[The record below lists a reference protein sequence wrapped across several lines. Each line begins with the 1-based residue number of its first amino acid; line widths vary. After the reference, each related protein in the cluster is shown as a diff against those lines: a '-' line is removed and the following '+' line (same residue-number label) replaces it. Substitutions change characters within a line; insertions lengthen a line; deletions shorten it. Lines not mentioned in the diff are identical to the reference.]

1 VDSAPRGNYARLLA
15 LALWLGALTVLGYH
29 LLVEVTTIGLPEPM
43 GLWET
48 TYASL
53 ARVFPHEYQPGN
65 FVLGHDN
72 YGPGYPAFCR
82 PFLALV
88 ADPYAA
94 HRVANLV
101 ALALAAAVLAWL
113 LRQNRAPAAVAAG
126 VVALFFALNA
136 GSYSLQARPDFL
148 VLFLIAAVFAVG
160 HGALRGRLSPGATG
174 VLLGAAALA
183 AYLTKPYSLFAWGS
197 VLLALALSGH
207 LRSALVAGVVSASIL
222 AGGIGAYARAN
233 PYYLLETFHAH
244 VAHTSPDF
252 AWLVHQSGD
261 FLLLTGGVVLAG
273 AAGCAHRLRRGR
285 PAAGTP
291 PSPDPDLRYWAT
303 ITALAVLALGG
314 GLGWHT
320 GAYLTYYFHL
330 LLLPLC
336 VWAVVAG
343 GAATGI
349 LVLANLAVLMVLAPA
364 IPVPDP
370 GWAEISRDVLGQ
382 PGPVVVD
389 SLLAPL
395 AQRRSDARV
404 ADTGIE
410 RYALDEPGLIG
421 AGVAGQPGA
430 AAEVRAFTAAQTEL
444 LVREPPAALYLDFV
458 SEQNPHGPPGERV
471 FSTRNALPWFS
482 VAYLSGLTPVHYFH
496 LRPYYGATNER
507 RQDAGTWETLIIK
520 FVPKRKPPAA
530 SP

>member
-1 VDSAPRGNYARLLA
+1 VS
-15 LALWLGALTVLGYH
+15 LTVLGYH

-82 PFLALV
+82 PFLALI

-160 HGALRGRLSPGATG
+160 QGALRGHLSPWSA
-174 VLLGAAALA
+174 LLGAAALA
-183 AYLTKPYSLFAWGS
+183 AYLTKPYSLFVGA
-197 VLLALALSGH
+197 LALALWG
-207 LRSALVAGVVSASIL
+207 
-222 AGGIGAYARAN
+222 N
-233 PYYLLETFHAH
+233 
-244 VAHTSPDF
+244 
-252 AWLVHQSGD
+252 
-261 FLLLTGGVVLAG
+261 
-273 AAGCAHRLRRGR
+273 RRGR
-285 PAAGTP
+285 RGQRGDFAAYLRPSMRTSPTRARTSAGSRTRAAISCCWPAASSSPSRPAAPAGCGGDARRGAP
-291 PSPDPDLRYWAT
+291 QSPDLDLRYWGT

-314 GLGWHT
+314 GLGWQD
-320 GAYLTYYFHL
+320 LTYYFHL
-330 LLLPLC
+330 
-336 VWAVVAG
+336 
-343 GAATGI
+343 
-349 LVLANLAVLMVLAPA
+349 
-364 IPVPDP
+364 
-370 GWAEISRDVLGQ
+370 
-382 PGPVVVD
+382 PGPGPRQPRPFPCPIIKFV
-389 SLLAPL
+389 PL
-395 AQRRSDARV
+395 EAHRRPE
-404 ADTGIE
+404 GME

-421 AGVAGQPGA
+421 AGVAGQAAA
-430 AAEVRAFTAAQTEL
+430 AAEVRAFAAAQAEL
-444 LVREPPAALYLDFV
+444 LAREPPAALYLDFV
-458 SEQNPHGPPGERV
+458 SAPNPHGPPDELV

-482 VAYLSGLTPVHYFH
+482 ADFLSGLTAVRYFH

-520 FVPKRKPPAA
+520 FVPKRKASAA
-530 SP
+530 PH

>member
-1 VDSAPRGNYARLLA
+1 MDSAPRGNFARLLA
-15 LALWLGALTVLGYH
+15 VALWLGSLTVLGYH

-82 PFLALV
+82 PFLALI

-160 HGALRGRLSPGATG
+160 QGALRGHLSPWSAGA
-174 VLLGAAALA
+174 LLGAAALA

-197 VLLALALSGH
+197 VLLALALWGNR
-207 LRSALVAGVVSASIL
+207 RSALAAGAVSAAIL
-222 AGGIGAYARAN
+222 AAGIAAYARAN

-252 AWLVHQSGD
+252 RWLAHQSGD
-261 FLLLTGGVVLAG
+261 FLLLAGGLFLAV
-273 AAGCAHRLRRGR
+273 AAGCARRLWRGR
-285 PAAGTP
+285 PAAGAP
-291 PSPDPDLRYWAT
+291 QSPDLDLRYWGT

-330 LLLPLC
+330 LLVPLC
-336 VWAVVAG
+336 VLAVVAG
-343 GAATGI
+343 GPATGV

-364 IPVPDP
+364 LPGPHP
-370 GWAEISRDVLGQ
+370 GWAEISRDVLSQ

-389 SLLAPL
+389 SILEPL
-395 AQRRSDARV
+395 AHRRPDARV
-404 ADTGIE
+404 ADTGME
-410 RYALDEPGLIG
+410 RYALDEPDLIG
-421 AGVAGQPGA
+421 AGVAGQAAA
-430 AAEVRAFTAAQTEL
+430 AAEVRAFAAAQAEL
-444 LVREPPAALYLDFV
+444 LAREPPAALYLDFV
-458 SEQNPHGPPGERV
+458 SAPNPHGPPDELV

-482 VAYLSGLTPVHYFH
+482 ADFLSGLTAVRYFH

-520 FVPKRKPPAA
+520 FVPKRKASAA
-530 SP
+530 PH